1 MTNDVTFYD
10 EIEAYCS
17 TLSVPAGGR
26 IGVHVSAKQPY
37 FDVRVERWG
46 AERIEVFSADRI
58 AGTFFKPPPNADA
71 NGCDWPVSFE
81 IDIDPQ
87 WRTGFYLVTL
97 TAAGAAV
104 GRNVGHAG
112 FVVHAPSGQRQAA
125 LLVLGTNTWN
135 AYNTWGGASLYTG
148 GHQVSFQRP
157 WPRGLLDRPRVDRDD
172 RKARPVRFGEEPDA
186 DGEIFQAYRMEHGY
200 SPAIGSTGWFTH
212 ERRFVE
218 WAETAGYEFDYAVS
232 SDFDATSDLLAGY
245 DVVLGIGHD
254 EYWTKAGRDQVDRH
268 IAGGGDYVSLS
279 GNTMFWQVRLVD
291 DAGDPALDHMIG
303 HKYGGHTADPVVGT
317 EAVDEMSGLWCDPLV
332 GRPEWTTLG
341 AGSVFGL
348 YHRFGQA
355 TPRGTGGFTV
365 FRYDHWMF
373 EGTGLRYGDLLGG
386 DHGVVGYETIG
397 CPITLDEYQLP
408 VVRPVAGMPTDH
420 EIVGLSLS
428 SNLGM
433 GEYPK
438 SISALNDQGDLEFLA
453 ERYYG
458 DTSPENLARVRHG
471 NAVMVVCRP
480 QGTSGGEVVT
490 VGSTD
495 WVFGLADDRLVSQV
509 TANIMNRFF
518 SGPGAVDG

>member
-1 MTNDVTFYD
+1 MADEVTFID

-17 TLSVPAGGR
+17 ELSVASGAR
-26 IGVHVSAKQPY
+26 LGVHVSTNCTG

-46 AERIEVFSADRI
+46 AERETVHEETGRSGAFHEAPAGADS
-58 AGTFFKPPPNADA
+58 D
-71 NGCDWPVSFE
+71 GCHWPVSFE
-81 IDIDPQ
+81 LEIDPS
-87 WRTGFYLVTL
+87 WRSGFYLMTL
-97 TAAGAAV
+97 TAHGAAD
-104 GRNVGHAG
+104 GRNVTHAG
-112 FVVHAPSGQRQAA
+112 FVVHAPASERGRA

-148 GHQVSFQRP
+148 GHQVSFRRP

-186 DGEIFQAYRMEHGY
+186 DGEIFQEYRLTHGY

-218 WAETAGYEFDYAVS
+218 WAESAGYEFDYAVS
-232 SDFDATSDLLAGY
+232 SDFDAVPDLLAGY
-245 DVVLGIGHD
+245 EVVFGVGHD
-254 EYWTKAGRDQVDRH
+254 EYWTRSARDQVDAH
-268 IAGGGDYVSLS
+268 IAGGGNYVSLS

-291 DAGDPALDHMIG
+291 DGGEPGLDHMIG
-303 HKYGGHTADPVVGT
+303 HKYGGHTADPVAAT
-317 EAVDEMSGLWCDPLV
+317 DASAEMSGLWCDPLV

-365 FRYDHWMF
+365 FRYDHWLF

-386 DHGVVGYETIG
+386 DHGVVGYETLG
-397 CPITLDEYQLP
+397 CPIQLDEYQLP
-408 VVRPVAGMPTDH
+408 VVRSVDGMPSDH
-420 EIVGLSLS
+420 EIVGLALS
-428 SNLGM
+428 SNLGI

-453 ERYYG
+453 ERFYG
-458 DTSPENLARVRHG
+458 DTSPENLAKVRHG
-471 NAVMVVCRP
+471 NAVMVVCKP
-480 QGTSGGEVVT
+480 HGPAGGEVVT
-490 VGSTD
+490 FGSTD
-495 WVFGLADDRLVSQV
+495 WVFGLADDRLVGQV
-509 TANIMNRFF
+509 TANIMNRFQ
-518 SGPGAVDG
+518 